1 MVGPGSWILD
11 ESLHVHARACTRYSP
26 RPVTSVHTKM
36 HMYIL
41 QLYVYCQWI
50 CMHLLCVSGNARVY
64 VNVVEG
70 VGEGE
75 VEEGGGEV
83 KGEQEGEGT

>member
-11 ESLHVHARACTRYSP
+11 KNLRAHASACTRYSP

-64 VNVVEG
+64 VNVVE
-70 VGEGE
+70 E